1 MILALILGKLIYIF
15 LKDKEVEKAN
25 NKKVYIETYGCQM
38 NLADSEI
45 ISGLMNTRGYNI
57 TSEIE
62 DADIILLNT
71 CSVREHA
78 EERVIQRIKTL
89 SKLKSKRPFI
99 LGVIGCMAER
109 LKEELFEIDYEIDLV
124 LGPDNYRKL
133 PEYINNIEEQK
144 KICDTQLSEI
154 ETYSDIIPSRDST
167 VTAWLPIMR
176 GCDNYCSYCIVPFTR
191 GKERSRSFNSI
202 IDEAKYLIDKNY
214 KEIYLLGQNV
224 NSYFDSDKDFSD
236 LLSSV
241 ANLNENIRIRF
252 MTSHPKDLSDKL
264 IFTIKEHPNICKYI
278 HLPFQSG
285 SDRILKLMNRN
296 YTKKDYLNLI
306 DRIKN
311 NIPDV
316 SLSTDIIVG
325 FPTETEQDFLDTLDI
340 VNKVKFDSAFT
351 FKYSPREGTIAYN
364 FDDDIS
370 DEIKGERLK
379 RLIDIQQQISFESNN
394 KLIGTIQTALIESY
408 SKKSEKE
415 FQGRLDNNKV
425 TVFPGNGNFIGDLV
439 NVKITKATS
448 ATLIGELI

>member
-45 ISGLMNTRGYNI
+45 ISGLMSTRGYNI

-62 DADIILLNT
+62 GADIILLNT

-89 SKLKSKRPFI
+89 SKLKSKKPFI

-144 KICDTQLSEI
+144 KICDTKLSEV

-191 GKERSRSFNSI
+191 GKERSRSFSSI
-202 IDEAKYLIDKNY
+202 IDEAKYLIDNNY

>member
-1 MILALILGKLIYIF
+1 
-15 LKDKEVEKAN
+15 VEKAN

-45 ISGLMNTRGYNI
+45 ISGLMSTRGYNI

-62 DADIILLNT
+62 GADIILLNT

-89 SKLKSKRPFI
+89 SKLKSKKPFI

-191 GKERSRSFNSI
+191 GKERSRSFSSI

-311 NIPDV
+311 NIPGV

-448 ATLIGELI
+448 ATLIGELL

>member
-1 MILALILGKLIYIF
+1 LILAIIFGKLIYIF
-15 LKDKEVEKAN
+15 RKIRKLEKVN

-45 ISGLMNTRGYNI
+45 ISGLMSNKGYNVV
-57 TSEIE
+57 SEIE
-62 DADIILLNT
+62 GADIILLNT

-89 SKLKSKRPFI
+89 SKLKTKKPFI

-109 LKEELFEIDYEIDLV
+109 MKDRLFEIENEIDLV

-133 PEYINNIEEQK
+133 PEYIKNIEEQN
-144 KICDTQLSEI
+144 KICDTQLSDI

-202 IDEAKYLIDKNY
+202 IDEAKYLIDNNY

-224 NSYFDSDKDFSD
+224 NSYYDSNKDFSD

-241 ANLNENIRIRF
+241 AKLNDNIRIRF

-264 IFTIKEHPNICKYI
+264 ILTIKEHPNICKYI

-285 SDRILKLMNRN
+285 SDRILRLMNRN

-311 NIPDV
+311 NIPNV

-379 RLIDIQQQISFESNN
+379 RLIDIQQKISFESNN
-394 KLIGTIQTALIESY
+394 KMIGTIQTALIESY

-425 TVFPGNGNFIGDLV
+425 TVFPGNGNFIGDFV
-439 NVKITKATS
+439 NVKIKKVTS
-448 ATLIGELI
+448 ATLIGEII